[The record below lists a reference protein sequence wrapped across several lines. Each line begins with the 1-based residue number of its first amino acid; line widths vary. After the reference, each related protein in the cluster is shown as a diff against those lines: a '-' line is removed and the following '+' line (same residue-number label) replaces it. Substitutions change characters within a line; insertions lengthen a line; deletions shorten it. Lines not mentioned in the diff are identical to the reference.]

1 MLLLGADRRWLVR
14 QEVRGQVTLYS
25 TNRRGKPTEPAPEP
39 QEQPEGEAEED
50 DDEDAGQVMVP
61 TAELM
66 EYDSEYETED
76 EDGEELGAAGGGAG
90 RPGEGGGK
98 PIVPV

>member
-1 MLLLGADRRWLVR
+1 M
-14 QEVRGQVTLYS
+14 RGQVTLYS

-76 EDGEELGAAGGGAG
+76 EDGEELGAVRGGAG